1 MNVKLDQLDLAILSI
16 LQTNCK
22 ATTAE
27 LAKLLGK
34 PRTTIA
40 SRLDKLLSSGIIR
53 SFRAIL
59 DYKKLGFS
67 LTAFIFLT
75 VKRGEASNQ
84 VMLAEQIV
92 DSCKGNPSLWVEEVN
107 IITGRYDIMMKI
119 RVKSLEEL
127 TRFLIDFLPKF
138 KDVERSETFLV
149 LQTIEEYQPISLQVI
164 K

>member
-1 MNVKLDQLDLAILSI
+1 MSVKLDQLDLAILSI

-22 ATTAE
+22 ATVTE

-40 SRLDKLLSSGIIR
+40 SRLEKLLNSGVIQ

-59 DYKKLGFS
+59 DYKRLGFS

-75 VKRGEASNQ
+75 VRRGEASNQ

-92 DSCKGNPSLWVEEVN
+92 ESCKKNPSLWIEEVN

-127 TRFLIDFLPKF
+127 THFLIDFLPRF
-138 KDVERSETFLV
+138 RDVERSETFLV
-149 LQTIEEYQPISLQVI
+149 LQTVEEYRPISLQVV